1 MGSFCFISII
11 KGRVNGFCF
20 WLVNSPYGKGYRQG
34 AHLFCLYQ
42 FLVSPSAICTVACKN
57 NFFFFFL
64 IFNLTF
70 LLFLYSNTKITLITK
85 V

>member
-42 FLVSPSAICTVACKN
+42 FLATSLQKQ
-57 NFFFFFL
+57 FFFFF
-64 IFNLTF
+64 FN
-70 LLFLYSNTKITLITK
+70 I
-85 V
+85 